1 MKSIKLTTPVG
12 KAIYPKFQP
21 DYFFDK
27 KNGTYSCKLHVS
39 KEDFES
45 FSKIVDEHVEE
56 AYAEECKK
64 QNKKSVN
71 RATQIPLLITEE
83 GDYEIR
89 TKQPAKVE
97 TAKGDIEFSVAL
109 YDSQGKKLASDTN
122 VGSGSKVRCNVELA
136 TWYVSSLGFGYTL
149 RLKAGQII
157 ELVEYSGGKKDAGF
171 DSVDGGYIAEEEH
184 KEESNEESEEANKAS
199 TADVPF

>member
-1 MKSIKLTTPVG
+1 M
-12 KAIYPKFQP
+12 
-21 DYFFDK
+21 
-27 KNGTYSCKLHVS
+27 YSCKLHVS
-39 KEDFES
+39 QEDFES
-45 FSKIVDEHVEE
+45 FSKIVDDHVEK
-56 AYAEECKK
+56 AYKEECDKQGKK
-64 QNKKSVN
+64 KVH

-97 TAKGDIEFSVAL
+97 TAKGDIEFSIAI
-109 YDSQGKKLASDTN
+109 YDSQGNKMPSNTN

-157 ELVEYSGGKKDAGF
+157 ELVEYSGGKKDEGF
-171 DSVDGGYIAEEEH
+171 ETIEGGYITEEEYTEDSD
-184 KEESNEESEEANKAS
+184 EESQEANKAS